1 MRAFPGTG
9 NGMAVRASGIQQLF
23 STPFQV
29 RLLGVGKLR
38 ENGSGNRNER
48 QVDGGTHA
56 SGSSLNEAPN
66 RGGYSEKGFFCVLTP
81 RSNIHFVMHPERS
94 GCYRNSGL
102 VGNVAPSVKIISTIR
117 PTI

>member
-66 RGGYSEKGFFCVLTP
+66 RGGYSEKGVFLRSDTALQYPFCDAP
-81 RSNIHFVMHPERS
+81 RAIRLLQKI
-94 GCYRNSGL
+94 R
-102 VGNVAPSVKIISTIR
+102 AWSVTSHLLSK
-117 PTI
+117 

>member
-56 SGSSLNEAPN
+56 SSSSLNEAPN
-66 RGGYSEKGFFCVLTP
+66 RGGYSEKDIVVK
-81 RSNIHFVMHPERS
+81 SDD
-94 GCYRNSGL
+94 
-102 VGNVAPSVKIISTIR
+102 SVWFSDPTYGIR
-117 PTI
+117 

>member
-1 MRAFPGTG
+1 MPAFPGTG

-66 RGGYSEKGFFCVLTP
+66 RGGYSEKGVFLRSDTALQYPFCDAPRAIRLLQKFGAWGGDTRPFF
-81 RSNIHFVMHPERS
+81 F
-94 GCYRNSGL
+94 
-102 VGNVAPSVKIISTIR
+102 STIM
-117 PTI
+117 I